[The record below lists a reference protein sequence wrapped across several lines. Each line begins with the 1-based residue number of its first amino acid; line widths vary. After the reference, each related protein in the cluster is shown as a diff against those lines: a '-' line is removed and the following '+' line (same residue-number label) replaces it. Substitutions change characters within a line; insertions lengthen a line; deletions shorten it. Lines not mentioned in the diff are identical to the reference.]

1 MKFKFIFFIIL
12 VFLDAVAS
20 NKTIISQSTQVK
32 DILIPLSAEE
42 KEYLEEKKEIKMC
55 VLPNWLPFEQIDK
68 DGNHKGIGNDIMK
81 LISKKIN
88 TSITLIPTKEWA
100 ESLQNIKDRKC
111 DILPVAMDIP
121 NRRTSMNF
129 TRAYTSEPFVIATKI
144 NQLFIKDSQSIGNKK
159 VGIVKNYAIIDVL
172 RKQNPQ
178 IQIISVQ
185 NAEDGLEKV
194 QEGKLFAYVDIMAAI
209 GYNIQKHGMV
219 DLKIAGKLDIEAK
232 LSIASRNDD
241 PLLNSIMQKSLD
253 EISEEQ
259 LRTIVKRWVEIKVE
273 ERIDYTEIFYLIVF
287 FILILLLVLYKNRS
301 IHKINKK
308 LTLANK
314 EVFEQH
320 KMVDKY
326 VLILSTDLKGTI
338 TDANEAY
345 CNALGFKKQ
354 DLIDSTHKIMRHPNT
369 SSELIEDIWNTI
381 NSDKTWIGKIQNYTK
396 DKKSKYFN
404 VYIEPLY
411 LNNKK
416 IGYRS
421 ISEDITDKNVLEE
434 LTQYQKSLLSLFDKG
449 GAVLFKWKNDDKKSI
464 EYVSESIYKL
474 TGYKSEEFISG
485 DINYISLINKEDL
498 KKISLSYIDE
508 KGNTSDYIKNDP
520 YRIVTKDGVE
530 KWVLDHTVSLPD
542 SDGEIKHFL
551 AYITDIT
558 EHILQQRMIYQQSRT
573 SAVGE
578 MIGNI
583 AHQWRQPLSVIST
596 VATGLKL
603 NLDLDDSLDRKSMST
618 SLEKINKHTQ
628 HLSTTIDDFRSFFKD
643 NLNTVEKTNLKNT
656 IKRVREL
663 TIDSFNSNF
672 IEYTEDI
679 EDIEHSYNENIL
691 IQALLNL
698 FNNSKDALCEKSYD
712 RYFNIS
718 IKKDKKVIVLRVKDN
733 GGGIK
738 EELIEKI
745 FEPYFTTKHESVGT
759 GIGLYMTNQIIT
771 KQIHG
776 KISVHNIKLKY
787 KNKSYNGVE
796 FIITIP
802 IIEDDSY

>member
-1 MKFKFIFFIIL
+1 
-12 VFLDAVAS
+12 
-20 NKTIISQSTQVK
+20 
-32 DILIPLSAEE
+32 
-42 KEYLEEKKEIKMC
+42 
-55 VLPNWLPFEQIDK
+55 
-68 DGNHKGIGNDIMK
+68 
-81 LISKKIN
+81 
-88 TSITLIPTKEWA
+88 
-100 ESLQNIKDRKC
+100 
-111 DILPVAMDIP
+111 
-121 NRRTSMNF
+121 
-129 TRAYTSEPFVIATKI
+129 
-144 NQLFIKDSQSIGNKK
+144 
-159 VGIVKNYAIIDVL
+159 
-172 RKQNPQ
+172 
-178 IQIISVQ
+178 
-185 NAEDGLEKV
+185 
-194 QEGKLFAYVDIMAAI
+194 
-209 GYNIQKHGMV
+209 
-219 DLKIAGKLDIEAK
+219 
-232 LSIASRNDD
+232 
-241 PLLNSIMQKSLD
+241 
-253 EISEEQ
+253 
-259 LRTIVKRWVEIKVE
+259 
-273 ERIDYTEIFYLIVF
+273 
-287 FILILLLVLYKNRS
+287 
-301 IHKINKK
+301 
-308 LTLANK
+308 
-314 EVFEQH
+314 
-320 KMVDKY
+320 
-326 VLILSTDLKGTI
+326 
-338 TDANEAY
+338 
-345 CNALGFKKQ
+345 
-354 DLIDSTHKIMRHPNT
+354 
-369 SSELIEDIWNTI
+369 
-381 NSDKTWIGKIQNYTK
+381 
-396 DKKSKYFN
+396 
-404 VYIEPLY
+404 
-411 LNNKK
+411 
-416 IGYRS
+416 
-421 ISEDITDKNVLEE
+421 
-434 LTQYQKSLLSLFDKG
+434 
-449 GAVLFKWKNDDKKSI
+449 
-464 EYVSESIYKL
+464 
-474 TGYKSEEFISG
+474 
-485 DINYISLINKEDL
+485 
-498 KKISLSYIDE
+498 
-508 KGNTSDYIKNDP
+508 
-520 YRIVTKDGVE
+520 
-530 KWVLDHTVSLPD
+530 
-542 SDGEIKHFL
+542 
-551 AYITDIT
+551 
-558 EHILQQRMIYQQSRT
+558 MIYQQSRT